1 MTTEAKA
8 TGTTLTVQR
17 AVKAF
22 IKNNTTKADAI
33 LVAVQD
39 HLKIESNQGEDQF
52 KTLIDAIG
60 AAGKEAS
67 KAAGAEDKIPSSIK
81 QMTTT
86 IRRVFNDEG
95 YGVQY
100 ILNADCMYKIRQAYG
115 KITDAAKA
123 AKEADKTDKAE
134 NTKEDSATAKEVK
147 LSEAMT
153 KLLTTQNLINK
164 EGSRVLQN
172 ELTAHIEA
180 LVKTFNSRLGNE
192 LTDAKRKQDATI
204 AAMETEKAD
213 AAIKAAKQGP
223 SKPAPRK
230 RRKNGAAP
238 STGLLSGMFNAKPA
252 TTAPTATVN

>member
-1 MTTEAKA
+1 MTTETKA

-86 IRRVFNDEG
+86 IRRVFNDDG

-123 AKEADKTDKAE
+123 AKEADKTDKADAS
-134 NTKEDSATAKEVK
+134 KEESTELKG
-147 LSEAMT
+147 LNISEALK
-153 KLLTTQNLINK
+153 KLQTTQSLINK

-172 ELTAHIEA
+172 ELTAQIEA
-180 LVKTFNSRLGNE
+180 LVTTFNSRLGNE

-213 AAIKAAKQGP
+213 AKIEAAKQGP
-223 SKPAPRK
+223 SKPATRK

-252 TTAPTATVN
+252 TTATATVN